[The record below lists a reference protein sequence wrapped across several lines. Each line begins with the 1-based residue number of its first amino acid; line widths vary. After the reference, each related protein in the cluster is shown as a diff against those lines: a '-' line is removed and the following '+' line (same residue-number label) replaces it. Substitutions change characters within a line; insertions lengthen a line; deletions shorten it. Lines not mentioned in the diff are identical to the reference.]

1 MSNDGKDLE
10 KRLERKLD
18 VDYGNEDWMHTAHFF
33 PRHRAPFDIVEPIKN
48 KMMQKEGDNTN
59 FNKHRNIWICGYQS
73 HKTKKRIRLIRFI
86 LDSSHMEDTKGR
98 DDDSSESSYSAISH
112 VSKPSSQKQVLALK
126 NS

>member
-1 MSNDGKDLE
+1 
-10 KRLERKLD
+10 
-18 VDYGNEDWMHTAHFF
+18 
-33 PRHRAPFDIVEPIKN
+33 
-48 KMMQKEGDNTN
+48 MMQKEGDTTI

-73 HKTKKRIRLIRFI
+73 HKTKQRIRLIRFI
-86 LDSSHMEDTKGR
+86 LDNNHMVDTKGR

>member
-1 MSNDGKDLE
+1 M
-10 KRLERKLD
+10 
-18 VDYGNEDWMHTAHFF
+18 
-33 PRHRAPFDIVEPIKN
+33 PFDIAEPIKK
-48 KMMQKEGDNTN
+48 KMMQKEGDKTI

>member
-1 MSNDGKDLE
+1 M
-10 KRLERKLD
+10 
-18 VDYGNEDWMHTAHFF
+18 
-33 PRHRAPFDIVEPIKN
+33 PFDIVEPIKQ
-48 KMMQKEGDNTN
+48 KMMQKKGDKTI

-73 HKTKKRIRLIRFI
+73 HKTKNRIRLIRFI
-86 LDSSHMEDTKGR
+86 LDSSHMEDMKGR